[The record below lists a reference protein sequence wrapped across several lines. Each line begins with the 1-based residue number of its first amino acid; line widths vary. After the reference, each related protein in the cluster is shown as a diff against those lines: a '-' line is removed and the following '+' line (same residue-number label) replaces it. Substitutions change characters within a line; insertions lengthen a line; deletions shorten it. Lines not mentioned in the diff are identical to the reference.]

1 MTFFLGFI
9 CKSETK
15 RLYLPHLLQRF
26 RHLRNRLEV
35 GRILHQPL
43 LVFSPPFPFSF
54 PFFPFLSFPFHSIPF
69 HSIPFLS
76 SPLLSSPS
84 PSPILFLSPFFPCFS
99 AISIPFSSPS
109 LYFPPSAPH
118 ILSLLPFSPILPR
131 FPLHLSPLFLKK
143 LKRFN
148 VFFFL

>member
-43 LVFSPPFPFSF
+43 LVFSPAFPIFFSF
-54 PFFPFLSFPFHSIPF
+54 LSIPFHSIPLLFPSHSFPFLSFPFPF
-69 HSIPFLS
+69 AFPFPFPFPFPIS
-76 SPLLSSPS
+76 FLLSSPPFLPAFPPF
-84 PSPILFLSPFFPCFS
+84 PSRSLPFFSLSPP
-99 AISIPFSSPS
+99 SSS
-109 LYFPPSAPH
+109 
-118 ILSLLPFSPILPR
+118 R
-131 FPLHLSPLFLKK
+131 FFLK
-143 LKRFN
+143 N
-148 VFFFL
+148 